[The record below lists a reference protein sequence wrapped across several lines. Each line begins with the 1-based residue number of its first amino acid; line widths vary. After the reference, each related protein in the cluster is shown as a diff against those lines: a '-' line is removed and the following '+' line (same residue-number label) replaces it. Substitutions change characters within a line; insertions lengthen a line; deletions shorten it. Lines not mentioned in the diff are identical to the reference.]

1 MLLMDKVLLELKQ
14 KVICAKY
21 GSDFRPLSD
30 NDMIAIAMDI
40 SGNNQYL
47 VVGSWELRIILMKL
61 HGLFTVGNIV
71 LMMISFNLCM

>member
-61 HGLFTVGNIV
+61 HGLFTVGNII
-71 LMMISFNLCM
+71 LMMISFNFCM